1 MSRRVAGWAL
11 LVYGLLGLLL
21 VVGGAPTGLSLAA
34 SVERLSL
41 TADGTLQAAIRSTDA
56 AAKAFVNV
64 DGSLSQAEE
73 SADAA
78 AALARDASGS
88 LSSLAVAM
96 QISVLGAQP
105 LLPLAADFEDS
116 AAQAGALGEALDGV
130 SGSLG
135 DSRTDVASIGSEL
148 DDLSTELSALREAGG
163 SGASAPPIRL
173 FVILLLTWLLIP
185 ALGGMVAGI
194 LLLRSAEVSR
204 RSG

>member
-11 LVYGLLGLLL
+11 LLYGVLGLLL
-21 VVGGAPTGLSLAA
+21 VAGGAPTGLSLAS

-41 TADGTLQAAIRSTDA
+41 TADGTLEAAIRSTDA

-64 DGSLSQAEE
+64 DGSLSQAEQ

-96 QISVLGAQP
+96 QISLLGAQP
-105 LLPLAADFEDS
+105 LLPLASNFEDS
-116 AAQAGALGEALDGV
+116 AAQADALAGTLDGV
-130 SGSLG
+130 AGSLG
-135 DSRTDVASIGSEL
+135 DSRVDIARIGSEL
-148 DDLSTELSALREAGG
+148 GELSTELGVLREAGG

-173 FVILLLTWLLIP
+173 FVMLLLAWLLVP
-185 ALGGMVAGI
+185 ALGGVVTGI
-194 LLLRSAEVSR
+194 MLLRTPEVSR
-204 RSG
+204 QSG